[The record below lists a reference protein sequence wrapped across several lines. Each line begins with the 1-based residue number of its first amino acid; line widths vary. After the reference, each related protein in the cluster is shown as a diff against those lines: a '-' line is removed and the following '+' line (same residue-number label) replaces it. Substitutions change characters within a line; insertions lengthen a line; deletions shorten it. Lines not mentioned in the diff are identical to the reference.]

1 SPGPLRRGS
10 PYSLASHRD
19 LPAAYAGFFGVV
31 MKTSQGQTIISGGT
45 LIDGNG
51 GPPVPKGALHIVDG
65 RITYAGPAGR
75 APTIAPSAR
84 QIDAR
89 GGTIMPGLVEAHFHP
104 TYFNVAALEDL
115 DIKYPVEYVTLL

>member
-1 SPGPLRRGS
+1 MK
-10 PYSLASHRD
+10 LAT
-19 LPAAYAGFFGVV
+19 GTTVV
-31 MKTSQGQTIISGGT
+31 TNGT

-51 GPPVPKGALHIVDG
+51 GPPVRDAAVVASNG
-65 RITYAGPAGR
+65 RITFAGPAREMPKVQLGF
-75 APTIAPSAR
+75 A

-115 DIKYPVEYVTLL
+115 DIKYPVEYVTLLAAANARLALECGYTAARSG